1 MRIGRRSAIGALLMG
16 AAFGLSLRAGP
27 EDWARA
33 DRPRDW
39 VFPRDHG
46 AHLPYKTEWWY
57 FTGMMTGPDGRMFGF
72 QLTFFRQGLR
82 AAADDPKNPWSI
94 RDLAMAHFTV
104 TDAASGTFRCEDLL
118 TRTGPGLAGWS
129 PATLDVHLFGWSA
142 RLEKGTISLRA
153 AKGGLALDLVLAPRK
168 PPVLHGRGGLSR
180 KGSSNGESSYYVSWT
195 DLEARGTIVPGPGQ
209 APVSV
214 HGRSWFDH
222 EFGSGMLSQDQAGW
236 DWFSLHLSDG
246 RDLMI
251 YFLRRRDGSID
262 DASSGTLIEAD
273 GRARPLAR
281 ADISIEVM
289 DHWKSERSGGRYP
302 GLWRVRLPGE
312 DIELEIRPLLPDQEV
327 RPAAMP
333 ALIYWEGAVL
343 GRGRARRRSVSAE
356 GYVELTGYA
365 GDLRSVF

>member
-1 MRIGRRSAIGALLMG
+1 
-16 AAFGLSLRAGP
+16 
-27 EDWARA
+27 
-33 DRPRDW
+33 
-39 VFPRDHG
+39 
-46 AHLPYKTEWWY
+46 
-57 FTGMMTGPDGRMFGF
+57 
-72 QLTFFRQGLR
+72 
-82 AAADDPKNPWSI
+82 
-94 RDLAMAHFTV
+94 
-104 TDAASGTFRCEDLL
+104 
-118 TRTGPGLAGWS
+118 
-129 PATLDVHLFGWSA
+129 
-142 RLEKGTISLRA
+142 
-153 AKGGLALDLVLAPRK
+153 
-168 PPVLHGRGGLSR
+168 
-180 KGSSNGESSYYVSWT
+180 
-195 DLEARGTIVPGPGQ
+195 
-209 APVSV
+209 
-214 HGRSWFDH
+214 
-222 EFGSGMLSQDQAGW
+222 MLSQDQAGW